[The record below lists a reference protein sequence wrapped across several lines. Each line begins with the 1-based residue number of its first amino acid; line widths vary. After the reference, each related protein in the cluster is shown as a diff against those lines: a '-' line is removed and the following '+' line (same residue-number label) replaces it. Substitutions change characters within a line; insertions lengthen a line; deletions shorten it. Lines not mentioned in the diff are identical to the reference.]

1 MRITDDVI
9 ADLLPLYTAGE
20 VSPDTRALVEE
31 YLAANPAFA
40 DVVKAASDERA
51 QPIIDVPRENTERRA
66 LNRSRALLR
75 RRSWIMGLA
84 IFCTMLPFSVASF
97 EGADRDVTFFMLR
110 DAPAVA
116 ACFAAVAAVLWTL
129 YYRLN
134 QRLRSTGL

>member
-20 VSPDTRALVEE
+20 ASPDTRALVEE
-31 YLAANPAFA
+31 YLAANPALA
-40 DVVKAASDERA
+40 DVVKAASDERV
-51 QPIIDVPRENTERRA
+51 QPIVDVPRESTERVA

-84 IFCTMLPFSVASF
+84 IFSTLLPFSVGSF
-97 EGADRDVTFFMLR
+97 DGADRDVTFFMLR

-116 ACFAAVAAVLWTL
+116 ASFAAVAVVLWTV